1 MDILFTAPEGAWAGF
16 LGKIRK
22 ELPEH
27 RFDHTGF
34 FGAETLAGYDVII
47 PTMTQIPRE
56 LIETADRLRLIQQSG
71 VGVENIDIDAATEGG
86 IFVAN
91 VPGDVS
97 GNADSVAELGVFLM
111 VGLARN
117 FMEWP
122 VSFQDGTMGRPQGN
136 SLVGATVGLVGL
148 GAIGSSLARRLAPF
162 GVELIG
168 IKRAGQKK
176 AKKELGLSWVG
187 GPDDLPELL
196 GRSDY
201 VVLCLP
207 ATDETRRMINEN
219 TLAMMK
225 PTAFLINLS
234 RGGLVDRDAL
244 EEALE
249 EGVIAG
255 AGLDVYWT
263 EPPDFDDPIFAL
275 NVLATPHIAGSTDAT
290 MRGIVSGVAE
300 NIRRLDR
307 GERPLYLKNP
317 DLP

>member
-1 MDILFTAPEGAWAGF
+1 MDILFTAPENAWAGF
-16 LGKIRK
+16 LGKVKK

-34 FGAETLAGYDVII
+34 FGAESLAGYDVLI
-47 PTMTQIPRE
+47 PTMTPIPRE
-56 LIETADRLRLIQQSG
+56 LIETADRLRLIQQCG
-71 VGVENIDIDAATEGG
+71 VGVENIDIEAAAEGG
-86 IFVAN
+86 IYVAN

-111 VGLARN
+111 VGLSRSFA
-117 FMEWP
+117 EWP
-122 VSFQDGTMGRPQGN
+122 ESFQNGTMGKPQGR

-148 GAIGSSLARRLAPF
+148 GAIAKSLARRLAPF

-168 IKRAGQKK
+168 IKRTDRER
-176 AKKELGLSWVG
+176 AKQELGLSWAG

-207 ATDETRRMINEN
+207 ATDDTRRMINEN

-234 RGGLVDRDAL
+234 RGALVDRDAL

-255 AGLDVYWT
+255 AGLDVFWK
-263 EPPDFDDPIFAL
+263 EPPDFDDPIFGL
-275 NVLATPHIAGSTDAT
+275 NVLATPHIAGSTDST

-307 GERPLYLKNP
+307 GERPLYVKNP

>member
-1 MDILFTAPEGAWAGF
+1 MEILFTAPESYWAGF
-16 LGKIRK
+16 LGRIRT
-22 ELPEH
+22 EVPEH

-34 FGAETLAGYDVII
+34 VGAETLAGYDIVI
-47 PTMTQIPRE
+47 PTMTPIPRE
-56 LIETADRLRLIQQSG
+56 LIETADRLKLIQQSG
-71 VGVENIDIDAATEGG
+71 VGVENIDIEAATENG
-86 IFVAN
+86 IYVAN

-97 GNADSVAELGVFLM
+97 GNADSVAEMGVFLM

-122 VSFQDGTMGRPQGN
+122 ESFQDGTMGKPKGR

-148 GAIGSSLARRLAPF
+148 GAIGASLVRRLKPF
-162 GVELIG
+162 SVELIG
-168 IKRAGQKK
+168 IKRSGLER
-176 AKKELGLSWVG
+176 AKEELGLSWVG
-187 GPDDLPELL
+187 GPDELPELL
-196 GRSDY
+196 KRSDY

-207 ATDETRRMINEN
+207 AKDETRRMINES

-225 PTAFLINLS
+225 PTAFLVNLS

-255 AGLDVYWT
+255 AGLDVFWK

-275 NVLATPHIAGSTDAT
+275 NVLATPHIAGSTDLT
-290 MRGIVSGVAE
+290 MRGIISGVAE

>member
-1 MDILFTAPEGAWAGF
+1 MDILFTAPENAWAGF
-16 LGKIRK
+16 LDRIKK

-27 RFDHTGF
+27 RFNHTGF
-34 FGAETLAGYDVII
+34 FGAETLAGYDVLI

-56 LIETADRLRLIQQSG
+56 LIETADHLKLIQQCG
-71 VGVENIDIDAATEGG
+71 VGVENIDIPSATAGG
-86 IFVAN
+86 IYVAN

-97 GNADSVAELGVFLM
+97 GNADSVAELGIFLM
-111 VGLARN
+111 VGLSRN
-117 FMEWP
+117 FSEWP
-122 VSFQDGTMGRPQGN
+122 ESFQNGSMGKPLGR

-148 GAIGSSLARRLAPF
+148 GAIARSLARRLTPF

-168 IKRAGQKK
+168 IKRMDRER

-187 GPDDLPELL
+187 GPDDLPVLL
-196 GRSDY
+196 KRSDY

-207 ATDETRRMINEN
+207 ATDDTRRMINEN

-225 PTAFLINLS
+225 PAAFLINLS
-234 RGGLVDRDAL
+234 RGDLVDRDAL

-249 EGVIAG
+249 EGIIAG
-255 AGLDVYWT
+255 AGLDVFWK

-275 NVLATPHIAGSTDAT
+275 NVLATPHIAGSTDST
-290 MRGIVSGVAE
+290 MRGIVLGVAE

-307 GERPLYLKNP
+307 GEQPLYVKNP